1 MSVASGVEFG
11 DACMAALGQLPR
23 VIGNIETVI
32 GCGTISRAS
41 GIAVQVMIGAP
52 VCRGD
57 VVETAADG
65 LIEIRFIDGTVF
77 TLSRDTRVVLSEFA
91 RDSNGALR
99 SALFSV
105 TRGTFAFIAGQ
116 LATTGSLT
124 VDTPVGSIRS
134 RAQAG
139 GIGMLSLAAL
149 TFALMKE
156 VQAADPNVTF
166 LDDDSV
172 GYKHLDHGV
181 FELVT
186 KEAIPRHII
195 VEDPGETVVL
205 TRRGS
210 SVSVNQVANSP
221 ARMEELQAAQQEALA
236 NFAKGLGHTGSSAAP
251 FSSPDLE
258 LQPINFIQGD
268 SPAPENSLPPIQ
280 ATFIPVPAIF
290 ILPPPPPPPAPPTV
304 AITSIGGQIG
314 IAADNIINA
323 AKADTGVGIT
333 GATSGVTDGRIV
345 TVTIVDSSDHV
356 VYSGTATV
364 TNSTWSINLDPAD
377 AKALADGIYT
387 LTADTT
393 NAAGDPAEATR
404 TIRVDETPPTIAI
417 HPIVSNNVNNVVN
430 ANAASAGFAIAGTTT
445 DAENGQPVTV
455 KIVDSSGHVV
465 DTFTTT
471 LTNNSWSVN
480 VSSSEAKLLHDGSY
494 TVTADVSDSAGNPAP
509 GATQAITV
517 DETPPTVTWLP
528 QAESGIEGTAIAL
541 GAITATVNSLPGHSD
556 SVQSLVVSGIPAGTV
571 LTDGTNCFLA
581 TSGNTSIEVK
591 SWNLSNLKITPPNDT
606 NFILT
611 VTATDQDANT
621 ASASELVTVAPLAPY
636 LSPVAAKGNEGTAI
650 ALDLGVMTK
659 SLSGAHGDA
668 TPNSLD
674 TLVVSDIPVGAT
686 LSDGTGLPGHSFTAT
701 ADNTSHELASWNL
714 SSLKITPP
722 AEFDGCFKL
731 TIAASERDSEGD
743 ISATVKATEVVTVA
757 PIAEPPTAS
766 APMTAITA
774 ANTAIDISGV
784 VAGPAAE
791 DADDTV
797 IVLLTVTHG
806 TLAVCPVAGVTETLN
821 CPGSLTLSGT
831 ASEVNTALESLVY
844 TPTRCFTGCDTLK
857 VSVTSQDGSD
867 TNPTEATVATA
878 IRVTPDSESL
888 IVGGPGPTLDWN
900 DPANWSGGVVPT
912 LSIDATINAPSNYT
926 VIITGTPGAQGESLT
941 IPHGAEST
949 DITVGGTLQLAG
961 DLDVSCSG
969 TLENDGTLEETA
981 NATFIGP
988 ITNNGTIIVDPNVY
1002 LDVTG
1007 PITGIGKF
1015 SIDSGTTLEFAP
1027 GSKVAP
1033 GTTDSQIVYFEQG
1046 AGKLIIDDWGK
1057 FAGVITGTGIAT
1069 HLTTTDLIDLTQLP
1083 YVGGSMSASVSYNSA
1098 TNISTITF
1106 GDGIRSNNVTLHF
1119 SGNYTATA
1127 WSFTSVNGG
1136 AGTEIVDPPT
1146 DSGTVTSG
1154 ATGEIAAA
1162 SAATTDFANAGG
1174 INTSLTL
1181 DTSQNFTGQIVGF
1194 TGDGT
1199 AGTRPASQ
1207 TFPSS
1212 PTKSAGDHAAFPMM
1226 AAGVWSHTLDNGG
1239 ASFDEGGTPSTED
1252 SVVAAAITLPS
1263 GISIEPPKLAVTA
1276 PMQTSFALDQKP
1288 VFDSADAMTIDHGA
1302 VMHGP
1307 TLESGESIV
1316 LSGSDSKVPKNVGP
1330 MNGGD
1335 THAHEIDTSPN
1346 VALDSGVLKTPESD
1360 SGNHSIAGDAG
1371 KHAAPMHGAGV
1382 HDFEPSS
1389 IAQGGSGWNVG
1400 APGDSFHFKD
1410 EISGSKGSGIID
1422 VAEPNDIPASGSHHD
1437 DAAGTHGLLAISEG
1451 GKTPGAPG
1459 DSFHFKDEIS
1469 GSKGSRVTDVAELNG
1484 IPASMSHHEDAAGT
1498 HGPLAISEGA
1508 QAIGLPSP
1516 EQYPDDEFHIVA
1528 HHAPI
1533 ALVTHVQHDLI
1544 V

>member
-11 DACMAALGQLPR
+11 DLGMAALCQLPQ

-41 GIAVQVMIGAP
+41 GDTVQVMAGDP

-57 VVETAADG
+57 VIETAADG

-77 TLSRDTRVVLSEFA
+77 TLSRDTRAVLSEFA
-91 RDSNGALR
+91 RDSNGTLR
-99 SALFSV
+99 SALLAV
-105 TRGTFAFIAGQ
+105 TRGTFAFFAGQ

-139 GIGMLSLAAL
+139 GIGMLSLTAL

-156 VQAADPNVTF
+156 VQAADPNITF

-172 GYKHLDHGV
+172 AYKDLDHGV

-221 ARMEELQAAQQEALA
+221 ARMEELQAAQQDALA
-236 NFAKGLGHTGSSAAP
+236 NFAKGLGHSGSSAPP
-251 FSSPDLE
+251 FSNPQLE

-280 ATFIPVPAIF
+280 ATFIQAPDIF
-290 ILPPPPPPPAPPTV
+290 FLPPPTV
-304 AITSIGGQIG
+304 AITGIAGQIG

-323 AKADTGVGIT
+323 AKANAGVEIT
-333 GATSGVTDGRIV
+333 GATSGVADGGIV

-364 TNSTWSINLDPAD
+364 TNSTWSINIDPPD

-393 NAAGDPAEATR
+393 NATGDPAEATR

-417 HPIVSNNVNNVVN
+417 HTIVSSNVNNVVN
-430 ANAASAGFAIAGTTT
+430 ASAASAGFAIAGTTT

-509 GATQAITV
+509 QATQAITV
-517 DETPPTVTWLP
+517 DETPPTVTWLA
-528 QAESGIEGTAIAL
+528 QAESGIEGTTIAL
-541 GAITATVNSLPGHSD
+541 GAITATVNSLPDHSD

-571 LTDGTNCFLA
+571 LTDGTNSFIA
-581 TSGNTSIEVK
+581 TSGNTSIDVK

-606 NFILT
+606 NFTLT

-636 LSPVAAKGNEGTAI
+636 LCPVAAKGHEDTAI
-650 ALDLGVMTK
+650 ALDLGVMAK
-659 SLSGAHGDA
+659 SLSGASGDA
-668 TPNSLD
+668 TSNSLD

-701 ADNTSHELASWNL
+701 AVNTSHDVASWNL
-714 SSLKITPP
+714 SSLNITPP
-722 AEFDGCFKL
+722 SEFEGCFKL

-757 PIAEPPTAS
+757 PVAEPPTAS

-797 IVLLTVTHG
+797 IVLLTVRHG
-806 TLAVCPVAGVTETLN
+806 TLAVCPVAGVTETVN
-821 CPGSLTLSGT
+821 CLGSLTLSGT
-831 ASEVNTALESLVY
+831 ASEVNIALASLVY
-844 TPTRCFTGCDTLK
+844 TPTRCFTGCDTLN
-857 VSVTSQDGSD
+857 VSVTSLDGSD
-867 TNPTEATVATA
+867 INPTEATAATA
-878 IRVTPDSESL
+878 IRVIPDSESL

-926 VIITGTPGAQGESLT
+926 VIIAGTSDAQAESLT
-941 IPHGAEST
+941 IPHGAAST
-949 DITVGGTLQLAG
+949 DITVRGSLQLAG
-961 DLDVSCSG
+961 ELDVSCSG

-988 ITNNGTIIVDPNVY
+988 ITNNGTIIVDPNVH

-1033 GTTDSQIVYFEQG
+1033 GTTDSQMVYFAQG

-1083 YVGGSMSASVSYNSA
+1083 YVGGSMSASVSYNSG

-1106 GDGIRSNNVTLHF
+1106 GDGIGSNNVTLHF

-1146 DSGTVTSG
+1146 DSGSVTSG

-1207 TFPSS
+1207 TFPGS
-1212 PTKSAGDHAAFPMM
+1212 PTRSTGDYGTFPMT
-1226 AAGVWSHTLDNGG
+1226 AAGVWAHTLDNGG
-1239 ASFDEGGTPSTED
+1239 ASFDEGRTPSTED
-1252 SVVAAAITLPS
+1252 SVVAAAMALTS
-1263 GISIEPPKLAVTA
+1263 GISIEPPHPAVQA
-1276 PMQTSFALDQKP
+1276 PMQTGFAFDQKP

-1307 TLESGESIV
+1307 ALESGESIV
-1316 LSGSDSKVPKNVGP
+1316 LSGTDWKVPKNAGP
-1330 MNGGD
+1330 INGGD
-1335 THAHEIDTSPN
+1335 THAHEIDARPN
-1346 VALDSGVLKTPESD
+1346 VAFDFGALKMPESH
-1360 SGNHSIAGDAG
+1360 SGNHSIAGDTS
-1371 KHAAPMHGAGV
+1371 KHAAPMHGASV

-1389 IAQGGSGWNVG
+1389 MAQVGSGGTVG
-1400 APGDSFHFKD
+1400 TPGDSFHFKD

-1422 VAEPNDIPASGSHHD
+1422 VAEPNDIPASQGHHD
-1437 DAAGTHGLLAISEG
+1437 DAAGTHGPLAISEG
-1451 GKTPGAPG
+1451 GEIPGAPG

-1469 GSKGSRVTDVAELNG
+1469 GSKGSKVTAVAALNG
-1484 IPASMSHHEDAAGT
+1484 IPASMGHHEDAAGT
-1498 HGPLAISEGA
+1498 HGPRAISEGA

-1516 EQYPDDEFHIVA
+1516 EQYPDHEFHIVPF
-1528 HHAPI
+1528 HAPS
-1533 ALVTHVQHDLI
+1533 ALVTHVPHDLI

>member
-11 DACMAALGQLPR
+11 DACMAALGQLPQ
-23 VIGNIETVI
+23 VIGSIQTAI
-32 GCGTISRAS
+32 GCATITRAS
-41 GIAVQVMIGAP
+41 GIAIRAVDGDP
-52 VCRGD
+52 VCQSD
-57 VVETAADG
+57 VIETAADG
-65 LIEIRFIDGTVF
+65 RIEIRFIDGTAF
-77 TLSRDTRVVLSEFA
+77 TLSRDTRVELSEFA
-91 RDSNGALR
+91 RDSDGTLR
-99 SALFSV
+99 SALLAV
-105 TRGTFAFIAGQ
+105 TRGTFAFFAGR
-116 LATTGSLT
+116 LATTGSLM
-124 VDTPVGSIRS
+124 VDTPFGSIRS
-134 RAQAG
+134 RVQAG
-139 GIGMLSLAAL
+139 GFGMLSLAAL
-149 TFALMKE
+149 TFSLMKE

-166 LDDDSV
+166 LDDDSIT
-172 GYKHLDHGV
+172 YKDLAHGV

-205 TRRGS
+205 TRKGS
-210 SVSVNQVANSP
+210 SVSLNEVANSP

-236 NFAKGLGHTGSSAAP
+236 NFAKGPGKVGSSAP
-251 FSSPDLE
+251 TFSDPE
-258 LQPINFIQGD
+258 LLPQPINFIPGD
-268 SPAPENSLPPIQ
+268 SPAVEGLPLPIV
-280 ATFIPVPAIF
+280 ATSITVPDLV
-290 ILPPPPPPPAPPTV
+290 ILPPTLPTPALPTL

-314 IAADNIINA
+314 IAVDNIINA
-323 AKADTGVGIT
+323 AKANAGVEIT
-333 GATSGVTDGRIV
+333 GGTSGVQDGRIV
-345 TVTIVDSSDHV
+345 TVTIVDSFNHV

-364 TNSTWSINLDPAD
+364 TNSTWSIDIDPTD
-377 AKALADGIYT
+377 AKSLADGIYT
-387 LTADTT
+387 LTADTS
-393 NAAGDPAEATR
+393 NAAGDPAAATR

-417 HPIVSNNVNNVVN
+417 HTVAGVNVVN
-430 ANAASAGFAIAGTTT
+430 VNAASTGFAIAGTTNG
-445 DAENGQPVTV
+445 AENGQPVTV
-455 KIVDSSGHVV
+455 TIVDSSGHVV
-465 DTFTTT
+465 DTLTTT

-494 TVTADVSDSAGNPAP
+494 TVTANVSDSAGNPAP
-509 GATQAITV
+509 PATQAITV

-528 QAESGIEGTAIAL
+528 QAECGIEGTAIAL

-556 SVQSLVVSGIPAGTV
+556 IVQSLVVSGIPAGAV
-571 LTDGTNCFLA
+571 LSDGANCFIA
-581 TSGNTSIEVK
+581 TSGNTSINVQ

-621 ASASELVTVAPLAPY
+621 AGASELVTVAPLAPY
-636 LSPVAAKGNEGTAI
+636 LCSVATKGNEGTAI
-650 ALDLGVMTK
+650 ALDLGVMAK
-659 SLSGAHGDA
+659 SLSGANGDA
-668 TPNSLD
+668 TPNSLN

-686 LSDGTGLPGHSFTAT
+686 LSDGTGLPGHSFTAA
-701 ADNTSHELASWNL
+701 ADNTAQDVASWNL
-714 SSLKITPP
+714 SSLNITAP
-722 AEFDGCFKL
+722 AEFVGCFKL

-743 ISATVKATEVVTVA
+743 NSATVKATEVVTVA
-757 PIAEPPTAS
+757 P
-766 APMTAITA
+766 
-774 ANTAIDISGV
+774 
-784 VAGPAAE
+784 
-791 DADDTV
+791 
-797 IVLLTVTHG
+797 
-806 TLAVCPVAGVTETLN
+806 
-821 CPGSLTLSGT
+821 
-831 ASEVNTALESLVY
+831 
-844 TPTRCFTGCDTLK
+844 
-857 VSVTSQDGSD
+857 
-867 TNPTEATVATA
+867 
-878 IRVTPDSESL
+878 
-888 IVGGPGPTLDWN
+888 VGGPGPTFDWN

-926 VIITGTPGAQGESLT
+926 VIITGTPDAQAESLT
-941 IPHGAEST
+941 LPHGAVST
-949 DITVGGTLQLAG
+949 DITVRGPLQLAG
-961 DLDVSCSG
+961 DLDVSRSG
-969 TLENDGTLEETA
+969 ILENDGTLEETA

-1033 GTTDSQIVYFEQG
+1033 GTTDSQLVYFEQG

-1057 FAGVITGTGIAT
+1057 FAGVITGTGITT

-1083 YVGGSMSASVSYNSA
+1083 YVEGSMSASVSYNSG
-1098 TNISTITF
+1098 TNISTIIF
-1106 GDGIRSNNVTLHF
+1106 GDGISSNNVTLHF
-1119 SGNYTATA
+1119 SGNYTTTA

-1174 INTSLTL
+1174 INTSLAL
-1181 DTSQNFTGQIVGF
+1181 DNSQNFTGQIVGF

-1199 AGTRPASQ
+1199 AGTGPASQ

-1212 PTKSAGDHAAFPMM
+1212 PTKSAGDYGTFPMT
-1226 AAGVWSHTLDNGG
+1226 AAGEWAHTLDNGG

-1263 GISIEPPKLAVTA
+1263 GISIEPPNLAVTA
-1276 PMQTSFALDQKP
+1276 PMQTSFAFDQKP
-1288 VFDSADAMTIDHGA
+1288 VFDSADAMTIDHEA

-1307 TLESGESIV
+1307 TLESDESIV
-1316 LSGSDSKVPKNVGP
+1316 LSGSDWRVPKNAGP

-1382 HDFEPSS
+1382 HS
-1389 IAQGGSGWNVG
+1389 IAQVGSWETAGT
-1400 APGDSFHFKD
+1400 PGDSFHFQD
-1410 EISGSKGSGIID
+1410 EISDSKGSGIID
-1422 VAEPNDIPASGSHHD
+1422 VAEPNDIPASESHHD
-1437 DAAGTHGLLAISEG
+1437 DAAGTHGPLAISEG
-1451 GKTPGAPG
+1451 GETPGALGDSFHFKDEISGSKGSRVTDVAELNDIPASESHHDDAAGTHGPLAISEGGETPGALG

-1484 IPASMSHHEDAAGT
+1484 IPTSMSRHEDAAGT
-1498 HGPLAISEGA
+1498 HGPPAISEGA
-1508 QAIGLPSP
+1508 QAIGRPSP
-1516 EQYPDDEFHIVA
+1516 EQYPDDEFHVVT
-1528 HHAPI
+1528 HHAPST
-1533 ALVTHVQHDLI
+1533 LVTHVQHDLI